1 MNGARLISSTG
12 RKLTRMGAAPL
23 FDEGLYEISGD
34 TYAWLVPNGS
44 WGETNIG
51 IVRCGEKAVLIDTCW
66 DLNFTREML
75 EHAQTVLEGAQIS
88 HVINTH
94 ADGDHCWGNQLFAD
108 QHIVSTKACKDQ
120 IHHSKPIELR
130 ALQLASKLFSQLPVN
145 GVDGLGRYMGAMLKP
160 YRFSG
165 IKVLGASQDFS
176 GELTLEIEGVTFHLQ
191 EVGPAHTNG
200 DCIVHLPQRRVVYTG
215 DILFVGLTPV
225 AWAGPVSNITKALRK
240 VLALDVTMIVP
251 GHGPLATAAD
261 VQQQID
267 YWDWLQTEL
276 TTLAKQGVEVD
287 DAARRC
293 LTSSTFRKSVF
304 SQWADAERLFTSAC
318 TLYRELGIQTEHY
331 SGPIGQ
337 LDHFRRQALLLQ
349 PA

>member
-1 MNGARLISSTG
+1 
-12 RKLTRMGAAPL
+12 
-23 FDEGLYEISGD
+23 
-34 TYAWLVPNGS
+34 
-44 WGETNIG
+44 
-51 IVRCGEKAVLIDTCW
+51 
-66 DLNFTREML
+66 
-75 EHAQTVLEGAQIS
+75 
-88 HVINTH
+88 
-94 ADGDHCWGNQLFAD
+94 
-108 QHIVSTKACKDQ
+108 
-120 IHHSKPIELR
+120 
-130 ALQLASKLFSQLPVN
+130 
-145 GVDGLGRYMGAMLKP
+145 
-160 YRFSG
+160 
-165 IKVLGASQDFS
+165 
-176 GELTLEIEGVTFHLQ
+176 
-191 EVGPAHTNG
+191 VGPAHTNG